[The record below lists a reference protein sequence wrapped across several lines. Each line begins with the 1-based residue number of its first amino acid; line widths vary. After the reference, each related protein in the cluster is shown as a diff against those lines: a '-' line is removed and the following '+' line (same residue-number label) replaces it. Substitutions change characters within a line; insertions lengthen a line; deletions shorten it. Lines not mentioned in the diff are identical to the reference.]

1 MAQFLG
7 EPLKVADL
15 ALDICQMVAGNGVD
29 LLAISPDVPR
39 ESQENAHFLDGE
51 AEVAGAFHEGEAVHV
66 AAALNSIARRRPCGR
81 GQ

>member
-39 ESQENAHFLDGE
+39 ESQENAHFLDVKPRSRE
-51 AEVAGAFHEGEAVHV
+51 RFTK
-66 AAALNSIARRRPCGR
+66 ARRFTSPRP
-81 GQ
+81 